1 MTESRRTPIDT
12 GSLEENLRAY
22 CKLLSLPVVATCYQ
36 KLALEAS
43 KAKMGFQEYLYAV
56 LQQQVIARVDNSINA
71 RIKKATFP
79 WLKSLE
85 EFDFGFQ
92 PQLDEKLL
100 RELGALNFISTAH
113 NVLFIG
119 PPGVG
124 KTHLAIAL
132 GLKAATAR
140 KRTVFYSAESLFQA
154 LIAAEVSRQLP
165 SFLEVLARLD
175 LLIIDELG
183 YLEITPQAAALFFRL
198 ISKRYEKGS
207 VIITSNKPFEEWG
220 QIFKDDVVAAAI
232 LDRLLHHCYPFF
244 IQGKSFR
251 MKQLMGSKKLE
262 KKERVK

>member
-1 MTESRRTPIDT
+1 MNQHTRVQLEG
-12 GSLEENLRAY
+12 GSLEENLKSY
-22 CKLLSLPVVATCYQ
+22 CKLLSLPVVATSYQ

-43 KAKMGFQEYLYAV
+43 KAKTGYTEYLYAV

-71 RIKKATFP
+71 RIKKANFP
-79 WLKSLE
+79 WLKTLE
-85 EFDFGFQ
+85 EFDFSFQ

-100 RELGALNFISTAH
+100 RELGLLSFLGNAH
-113 NVLFIG
+113 NVLFVG

-140 KRTVFYSAESLFQA
+140 RRTMFFTAESLILQ
-154 LIAAEVSRQLP
+154 LIASEVSGQLP
-165 SFLEVLARLD
+165 AFLETLGRLD

-183 YLEITPQAAALFFRL
+183 YLEITSQAAALFFRL

-207 VIITSNKPFEEWG
+207 IIVTSNKPFEDWG
-220 QIFKDDVVAAAI
+220 QIFKDEVVAAAI

-244 IQGKSFR
+244 IQGKSYR
-251 MKQLMGSKKLE
+251 MRQLMGTKKTD
-262 KKERVK
+262 KKERSV